1 MSTILFLAWAPYSLR
16 AESISN
22 RLGASLHT
30 LSYKTRLKVYAPVK
44 YPLLFYKTLHL
55 LASKRPTTII
65 CQTPPIF
72 CPLAAMFY
80 AASNNKRKDI
90 RIIIDA
96 HTASFEKPWSLPL
109 LKNITRWAIGNA
121 RAVIVANAELQN
133 VVYQNYGVMPLVLD
147 DGVPQL
153 DYDTSQEASQ
163 ISISR
168 GSSSKYDQQQQQ
180 QHRPLSMRP
189 PQLGPKELQ
198 DESARTKFAVAVISS
213 FASDE
218 PIEEVIGAARIL
230 AETTTFYVTGDPSR
244 LASRRLSEWKQTA
257 NNVTFTGFL
266 NQRDYISLLKKVDAV
281 MVLTNRHY
289 NMLSGA
295 HEALALEK
303 PLITSDWPPLR
314 KYFSAGT
321 TYVNNS
327 VKGIVNAV
335 KYVQLEKDQMKEEMR
350 ALKQQ
355 KLDEW
360 ESKISAFKEHF
371 IEGSK
376 RGEDI
381 FHQAQ

>member
-1 MSTILFLAWAPYSLR
+1 
-16 AESISN
+16 
-22 RLGASLHT
+22 
-30 LSYKTRLKVYAPVK
+30 
-44 YPLLFYKTLHL
+44 
-55 LASKRPTTII
+55 
-65 CQTPPIF
+65 
-72 CPLAAMFY
+72 MFY
-80 AASNNKRKDI
+80 AATNNKRKKDI

-109 LKNITRWAIGNA
+109 LKNNTRWAIGNA
-121 RAVIVANAELQN
+121 MAVIVANAELQN
-133 VVYQNYGVMPLVLD
+133 VVYRNYGVMPLVLD

-168 GSSSKYDQQQQQ
+168 GSSSKYDQQQ
-180 QHRPLSMRP
+180 HPPPPPPPLSMRP
-189 PQLGPKELQ
+189 PQLGPNELQ
-198 DESARTKFAVAVISS
+198 DDESARTKFAIAVISS

-218 PIEEVIGAARIL
+218 PIQEVIGAEIIL
-230 AETTTFYVTGDPSR
+230 EETTTYYITGDPSR

-360 ESKISAFKEHF
+360 ESKISVFKEHF

-381 FHQAQ
+381 FFHQAQLYI

>member
-1 MSTILFLAWAPYSLR
+1 MSAILFLAWAPYSLR
-16 AESISN
+16 AESISS

-55 LASKRPTTII
+55 LASERPTTII

-96 HTASFEKPWSLPL
+96 HTASFEKPWSLPP
-109 LKNITRWAIGNA
+109 LKNITRWTIGNA
-121 RAVIVANAELQN
+121 MAVIVANAELQN
-133 VVYQNYGVMPLVLD
+133 VVYQNYGIMPLVLD

-153 DYDTSQEASQ
+153 DYTSQEASQ

-168 GSSSKYDQQQQQ
+168 GSKYDQQQ
-180 QHRPLSMRP
+180 HPPLSMRP

-218 PIEEVIGAARIL
+218 PIEEVIGAAKIL

-244 LASRRLSEWKQTA
+244 LPSRRLSDWKQTA
-257 NNVTFTGFL
+257 NNVIFTGFL

-314 KYFSAGT
+314 EYFSAGT

-355 KLDEW
+355 KLNEW
-360 ESKISAFKEHF
+360 DHKILAFKEHF
-371 IEGSK
+371 IERSK

>member
-1 MSTILFLAWAPYSLR
+1 MSTILFLAWAPYSVR
-16 AESISN
+16 AQSISSH
-22 RLGASLHT
+22 LGASLHT
-30 LSYKTRLKVYAPVK
+30 LSYKTRLKIYAPVK

-55 LASKRPTTII
+55 LASERPTTII
-65 CQTPPIF
+65 CQAPPIF

-80 AASNNKRKDI
+80 AASNKRKNI

-96 HTASFEKPWSLPL
+96 HTATFEKPWSLPI
-109 LKNITRWAIGNA
+109 LKTITRWAIGNA
-121 RAVIVANAELQN
+121 MAVIVANAELQN
-133 VVYQNYGVMPLVLD
+133 IVYQNYGVMPLVLD
-147 DGVPQL
+147 DGVPQV
-153 DYDTSQEASQ
+153 DYTNHEASQ

-168 GSSSKYDQQQQQ
+168 GSKSDQQNL
-180 QHRPLSMRP
+180 PVSMDP
-189 PQLGPKELQ
+189 MLGLKELE

-218 PIEEVIGAARIL
+218 PIEEVIEAAKIL

-244 LASRRLSEWKQTA
+244 LASRRLFEWKQTA
-257 NNVTFTGFL
+257 NNVIFTGFL
-266 NQRDYISLLKKVDAV
+266 NRHEYISLLKKVDAV
-281 MVLTNRHY
+281 MVLTRRHD

-321 TYVNNS
+321 AYVNNS

-335 KYVQLEKDQMKEEMR
+335 KYVQLEKDQMKEDMR

-355 KLDEW
+355 RLDEW
-360 ESKISAFKEHF
+360 ERKVSAFKEHF

-376 RGEDI
+376 REDI

>member
-1 MSTILFLAWAPYSLR
+1 MSTILFLAWAPYSVR
-16 AESISN
+16 AESISS
-22 RLGASLHT
+22 RLGACLHT

-55 LASKRPTTII
+55 LASERPTTII

-80 AASNNKRKDI
+80 AASNKRKNI
-90 RIIIDA
+90 RVIIDA
-96 HTASFEKPWSLPL
+96 HTASFEKPWSLPI
-109 LKNITRWAIGNA
+109 LKTITRWAIGNA
-121 RAVIVANAELQN
+121 MAVIVANEELQN

-153 DYDTSQEASQ
+153 DHATHEASQ
-163 ISISR
+163 ISIRR
-168 GSSSKYDQQQQQ
+168 GSKYGQ
-180 QHRPLSMRP
+180 QHHPLSTHPPLRP
-189 PQLGPKELQ
+189 KKLE
-198 DESARTKFAVAVISS
+198 DESAGTKFAVAVISS

-218 PIEEVIGAARIL
+218 PIEEVIEAAKIL
-230 AETTTFYVTGDPSR
+230 AETTTFYVTGDPSP

-257 NNVTFTGFL
+257 SNVIFTGFL
-266 NQRDYISLLKKVDAV
+266 NQQEYISLLKEVDAV
-281 MVLTNRHY
+281 MVLTRRDD

-321 TYVNNS
+321 AYVNNS
-327 VKGIVNAV
+327 AKGIVNAV
-335 KYVQLEKDQMKEEMR
+335 KSVQLKKDQMKEDMR

-355 KLDEW
+355 RLDEW
-360 ESKISAFKEHF
+360 ELKVSAFKEHYV
-371 IEGSK
+371 EGSK
-376 RGEDI
+376 REDI